1 MNMQKLVFDSVLKE
15 INPNDRTI
23 TALISTAAIDRM
35 DEVLD
40 PEGADL
46 KNFRKNPVVLWAHTY
61 DMPPI
66 GKAIWIKNNK
76 DGILSKVKFAP
87 TAFADEIFELFKEG
101 FLKAFSVGFLP
112 RKWETPE
119 TKGDKKQPRRVY
131 TDWEL
136 LEYSAVPVPA
146 NPEALALAIQKGI
159 LQDKVLIKSFGLD
172 KKEPVA
178 PLIPPEAPPVQD
190 DAIIEQKGQIELI
203 DMLEAELAQMKAVN
217 EQETARYEEI
227 VKTLNDEI
235 TTLKYRVYVL
245 GSTLLELRQAPKE
258 PEITSKTI
266 AEMVSAEVAGVI
278 RRLTGK
284 VS

>member
-1 MNMQKLVFDSVLKE
+1 MDMKKLVFNSELKE
-15 INPNDRTI
+15 IDPNERTI
-23 TALISTAAIDRM
+23 TALVSTAAIDRM

-66 GKAIWIKNNK
+66 GKALWIKNSK
-76 DGILSKVKFAP
+76 DGLLSKVKFAP
-87 TAFADEIFELFKEG
+87 TAFADEIFGLFKEG

-112 RKWETPE
+112 RKWTSPE
-119 TKGDKKQPRRVY
+119 TKSDKKEPRRVY

-146 NPEALALAIQKGI
+146 NPEALALAIQKGF
-159 LQDKVLIKSFGLD
+159 LNDPGLIKSFGID

-178 PLIPPEAPPVQD
+178 PPTPPEATTAQD
-190 DAIIEQKGQIELI
+190 DTLVEQKGQIELI
-203 DMLEAELAQMKAVN
+203 GMLEADLTLQKVAFEATIKDKD
-217 EQETARYEEI
+217 EEI
-227 VKTLNDEI
+227 AKLRYQIYTLGNEF
-235 TTLKYRVYVL
+235 
-245 GSTLLELRQAPKE
+245 LELRQAHKE
-258 PEITSKTI
+258 PEISGKTL
-266 AEMVSAEVAGVI
+266 ANMVSVEVAGAI

>member
-1 MNMQKLVFDSVLKE
+1 MDMQKIVFNSELRE
-15 INPNDRTI
+15 IDPNERTI
-23 TALISTAAIDRM
+23 TALVSTAAIDRM

-46 KNFRKNPVVLWAHTY
+46 KNYRKNPVVLWAHTY

-66 GKAIWIKNNK
+66 GKALWIKNSK
-76 DGILSKVKFAP
+76 EGLLSKVKFAP
-87 TAFADEIFELFKEG
+87 TAFADEIFELFKGG

-119 TKGDKKQPRRVY
+119 TKGKSDKQARRVY

-146 NPEALALAIQKGI
+146 NPEALALAMQKGI
-159 LQDKVLIKSFGLD
+159 LHDPTIIKSFGV
-172 KKEPVA
+172 KENPA
-178 PLIPPEAPPVQD
+178 PKAPEPQPAQD
-190 DAIIEQKGQIELI
+190 EAVIEQKGQIELI
-203 DMLEAELAQMKAVN
+203 DILEAELAQVRAYSAEESAK
-217 EQETARYEEI
+217 YEGI
-227 VKTLNDEI
+227 IKTLNDEN
-235 TTLKYRVYVL
+235 TTLKYRIYEFSEMIL
-245 GSTLLELRQAPKE
+245 KLRQTPKE
-258 PEITSKTI
+258 PEITGKAM
-266 AEMVSAEVAGVI
+266 AEMVSAEVAGAI